1 MSEGG
6 ASDDPKVSVEVDTNA
21 AIEAVNA
28 LSQSVG
34 GLTDLLSQIKL
45 GEKMEA
51 EAKKV
56 EAATNKL
63 KADAAQKS
71 REVGDAFARGFK
83 TAGISREIS
92 DIGNAFSLMADKSL
106 SAGQRLRAGL
116 GGVAQ
121 TAQLISSSVS
131 ALREYGAAFTEA
143 AISGDRHRRALAILG
158 NAYQAVAAATHGAV
172 SAEQA
177 LAVQQKLAQSGL
189 NLTAQELGTVTR
201 AAREYALRTGTDT
214 TQALDQLTEALR
226 NGEAGGLRR
235 FGVALTNTKTRGEAL
250 SQSLMQLQAAQTGTT
265 PSAET
270 LGESYERMSR
280 TFRESSGAAA
290 VAIAEALRLGET
302 FQRVAGWIQGAAS
315 AYQGWLESI
324 STGGAP
330 VTHQRGVPGAPGGG
344 GGGGGGGSG
353 GTGGG
358 GAPTPPGGIGATTAS
373 GRGFGADQALGGGG
387 GGGGG
392 PSIRQ
397 LRKDFQ
403 DAYRE
408 ALAAGIQLNDLQAKE
423 GETFEQYGR
432 RVRDTVQ
439 LAGAAYQEFARNRG
453 ESVAHALTR
462 ITNALKEA
470 KEQNDRLSE
479 LMQNASSVRRQG
491 SGSRSMAQEMAA
503 TAGIDAQLIAL
514 ERGDKINVDGGSGEF
529 NLDAP
534 ANDNAG
540 GYAGKGALIKRARE
554 QQDVMLQLSRA
565 TKSFVESQKTGAEG
579 VAEVWSGMMQS
590 MTASFKQHLAAVVT
604 GKETI
609 GEALQGI
616 LQETLLNL
624 TVESAAKAI
633 FELAEGVAAAAS
645 YRYAEAGQHFTAA
658 GIYTAVAATAGVAT
672 YGLSQLQAGAQ
683 GGQNVTPQS
692 DRAGRGAT
700 SESNVSGQQSGGTV
714 VINVNG
720 ALFNEGVEDSVVR
733 AIDRAA
739 SRGVQPR
746 AIRRLAS

>member
-1 MSEGG
+1 MSEGT
-6 ASDDPKVSVEVDTNA
+6 SDDPVVTIEVDTDA
-21 AIEAVNA
+21 ATQAVNSLA
-28 LSQSVG
+28 ESIG
-34 GLTDLLSQIKL
+34 GLTTLLGQIKL
-45 GEKMEA
+45 GEKMDA

-56 EAATNKL
+56 EAATNKI

-158 NAYQAVAAATHGAV
+158 SAYQAVAAATHGAV

-344 GGGGGGGSG
+344 GGGAPGGG
-353 GTGGG
+353 GGG
-358 GAPTPPGGIGATTAS
+358 GAPAPPGGIGATTAS
-373 GRGFGADQALGGGG
+373 GRGFGADQALGGG

-470 KEQNDRLSE
+470 KEQNDRLNE

-503 TAGIDAQLIAL
+503 SAGIDAQLIAL
-514 ERGDKINVDGGSGEF
+514 ERGDKINVEGGSGEF

-746 AIRRLAS
+746 AIRRLAG